1 MSISIGDI
9 GSFIRSFWESPS
21 SHSQRRCQELC
32 HENYVK
38 IYGKYFISIG
48 FENVIQLTFYIPQI
62 FKENLVQQV
71 KTEAQIQVMCD
82 HHPFL
87 VRGPFRWQN
96 KRNLFIGNLRSIV
109 FDRVLKECAGRVK
122 DFWKCVCSSHCKM
135 ANSHFYSPLP
145 RMWFLRAIISYTCL
159 IVKEFI

>member
-1 MSISIGDI
+1 MTLSYFHCQFLFKYLPFMCQYLGDI
-9 GSFIRSFWESPS
+9 CSFIRKFWESPS
-21 SHSQRRCQELC
+21 CHSQRRCQELC

-38 IYGKYFISIG
+38 IYGKCHRRLNLNN
-48 FENVIQLTFYIPQI
+48 FEMLQLTLYIPQI

-96 KRNLFIGNLRSIV
+96 KRNLFIGNCVQSCSIESS
-109 FDRVLKECAGRVK
+109 RNVLDESRTFESVSVLCTTKGQ
-122 DFWKCVCSSHCKM
+122 
-135 ANSHFYSPLP
+135 
-145 RMWFLRAIISYTCL
+145 
-159 IVKEFI
+159 